1 MAIFNSYATN
11 YQMLAAVSSWIWDD
25 WQLIWLKSTSS
36 WTWNGKGNF
45 RRVTLIFIIHDVV
58 VTWLQFIQ
66 IIYPWYC
73 HFNGHCWFFPP
84 YYITFLIIIGYI
96 MLYICIP
103 WYVSEKM
110 KINPQIV
117 TILPHR
123 WWETIGFRD
132 LPYFQIRGQVDG
144 NSWLQSRCFLVA
156 YWNTGTP
163 IYHRLG
169 DISYIS
175 HKITTVAAKT
185 TTGWWFQPFWKILA
199 SWDFSSQYM
208 EK

>member
-132 LPYFQIRGQVDG
+132 LPYFLRYAVRLMGIVSYSPVV
-144 NSWLQSRCFLVA
+144 SWLLIGIQAHPYITGLV
-156 YWNTGTP
+156 
-163 IYHRLG
+163 IYHIYPTRLPQLLLKPQLVG
-169 DISYIS
+169 GFNPS
-175 HKITTVAAKT
+175 
-185 TTGWWFQPFWKILA
+185 
-199 SWDFSSQYM
+199 
-208 EK
+208 EKY